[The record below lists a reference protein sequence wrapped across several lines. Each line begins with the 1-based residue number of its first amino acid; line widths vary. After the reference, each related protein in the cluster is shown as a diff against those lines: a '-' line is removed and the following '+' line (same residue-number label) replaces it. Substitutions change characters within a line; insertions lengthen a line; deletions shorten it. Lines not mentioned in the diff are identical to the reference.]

1 MNRTDLAGL
10 NVSAQ
15 GLGCMGMS
23 EFYGPTDWDTCI
35 ETMHRAIDLGV
46 TFFDTADI
54 YGTGHNEV
62 LVGRGLHGH
71 RDQVQVATKFGIDR
85 SGGDEARTVRG
96 DAGYVKRSCEASL
109 VRLGMDVIDLYYIHR
124 PPLNAEVEETIGAMA
139 DLVAQGKVRYL
150 GVSEFGPDLL
160 RRAHAVHPITA
171 VQTEYSLWTRREVE
185 EIAPVLRELGIGL
198 VPYSPLG
205 RGFLTGTVD
214 RSALPADDFRAHNPR
229 FQGEAGD
236 ANQAIADTVREV
248 ATGLGVQPAQVAI
261 AWVYAQASR
270 LGVPVVAIPGTKRPK
285 WLEQNVAAMDV
296 HLDDAALARLD
307 PLGDLVVGDRYPT
320 AMTIRPGR

>member
-35 ETMHRAIDLGV
+35 ETVHRAIELGV

-54 YGTGHNEV
+54 YGSGHNEV
-62 LVGRGLHGH
+62 VVGRGLNGH

-85 SGGDEARTVRG
+85 SGGDAARTVRG

-124 PPLNAEVEETIGAMA
+124 PPLNADVEETIGAMA
-139 DLVAQGKVRYL
+139 DLVAQGKVRHI

-171 VQTEYSLWTRREVE
+171 VQTEYSLWTRRDVE
-185 EIAPVLRELGIGL
+185 EIAPVLRDLGIGL

-214 RSALPADDFRAHNPR
+214 LAALPANDFRAHNPR

-236 ANQAIADTVREV
+236 ANQVIADTVREV
-248 ATGLGVQPAQVAI
+248 AAGLGVQPAQVAI
-261 AWVYAQASR
+261 AWVDAQAAR

-307 PLGDLVVGDRYPT
+307 PLGDLVVGERYPT
-320 AMTIRPGR
+320 VMTIRPGR